1 MYNPFIFIIV
11 NILLKE
17 LLEMASPVADIS
29 DDQSISIL
37 KKLKDEI
44 KKQYPNV
51 GLEIGTGEDDNAA
64 YEIDNKLF
72 VDTEETQ
79 FSIRIL
85 PKSKGTLFSVDALWP
100 DDEKGKKKLGFH
112 QMVSAIKTIPGMK

>member
-1 MYNPFIFIIV
+1 
-11 NILLKE
+11 
-17 LLEMASPVADIS
+17 MASPVADIS

-64 YEIDNKLF
+64 YEIDNTLF